1 MRVIH
6 SNADVRSM
14 PPGSVF
20 VPTMGALHAGH
31 ASLVAR
37 AAREAASRGVP
48 CVVSVFVNPT
58 QFNEAADFQ
67 RYPRTLEADAALARG
82 AGAHVLWAPAPDDIY
97 PPGSPIPVPPLPPV
111 AREPALED
119 AARPGHFAGVAQVVA
134 RLFDLLR
141 PGAAVFGEKD
151 WQQFQLVRALVRQ
164 RADAIEIIGAPTI
177 RESDGL
183 AMSSRNR
190 FLTEAERPR
199 AAFVS
204 KALREAACER
214 SAARAEEVMRRILVQ
229 ADLKVEYAAVRDAEH
244 LTPIAPGR
252 PGRAL
257 IAVRLG
263 AIRLIDNM
271 RWPGGA

>member
-1 MRVIH
+1 M
-6 SNADVRSM
+6 
-14 PPGSVF
+14 
-20 VPTMGALHAGH
+20 
-31 ASLVAR
+31 
-37 AAREAASRGVP
+37 
-48 CVVSVFVNPT
+48 
-58 QFNEAADFQ
+58 
-67 RYPRTLEADAALARG
+67 
-82 AGAHVLWAPAPDDIY
+82 
-97 PPGSPIPVPPLPPV
+97 PPLPPV

-141 PGAAVFGEKD
+141 PGAAIFGEKD

-164 RADAIEIIGAPTI
+164 RADATEIIGAPTI
-177 RESDGL
+177 READGL

-190 FLTEAERPR
+190 FLTPAERPR

-204 KALREAACER
+204 RALREAQREPDP
-214 SAARAEEVMRRILVQ
+214 ARAEGAMRRILAE
-229 ADLKVEYAAVRDAEH
+229 ADLKVEYAAVRDAER
-244 LTPIAPGR
+244 LTAFTPGR

-271 RWPGGA
+271 RWPGA